1 MKKVMLA
8 VFVLALS
15 FGMFAQD
22 TTSKTKTKK
31 AKTDSSMSAKA
42 PKSSTLTGC
51 VGGSSGAFTV
61 KKGTKQ
67 VPVTSSDDL
76 SAHVGHKVKLTGT
89 WEGTGK
95 AKSFN
100 ATKTDMVSDSCM
112 GKAKTATT
120 TAKKS
125 KKS

>member
-8 VFVLALS
+8 VFVLVLS

-31 AKTDSSMSAKA
+31 AKTDSSMSAK

-51 VGGSSGAFTV
+51 VGGSSGAFTG
-61 KKGTKQ
+61 KKGTKE

-76 SAHVGHKVKLTGT
+76 SAHVGHKVKMTGT

-100 ATKTDMVSDSCM
+100 ANKTDMVSDSCT

-120 TAKKS
+120 TTKKS